1 MGLGSQLLYQQ
12 LPSCWIDG
20 RRVIAIKILIVD
32 DEDIILE
39 EAAETLTDE
48 GYDCFVAS
56 NVKAAVD
63 MINSTP
69 GITLILTDLR
79 MPGGTGADLIKIVET
94 TLEHKIKFIVM
105 SGHACPMIEKNG
117 VDLSLYP
124 FLKKPLDIETLI
136 EKVESALELTE

>member
-48 GYDCFVAS
+48 GYDCLVAS
-56 NVKAAVD
+56 NVQ
-63 MINSTP
+63 S
-69 GITLILTDLR
+69 R
-79 MPGGTGADLIKIVET
+79 R
-94 TLEHKIKFIVM
+94 
-105 SGHACPMIEKNG
+105 
-117 VDLSLYP
+117 
-124 FLKKPLDIETLI
+124 
-136 EKVESALELTE
+136 